1 MVHRGAPSS
10 KQRGRVGGFTVLELV
25 LVLTIVGIL
34 AVFAIPRVSTT
45 TTAVTLSAVTSQV
58 AANIRY
64 AQGLAMSRGQRY
76 RVNFTATTYQITDGS
91 GAPIVQPL
99 TASTAAIS
107 VAPATLSGYNPPL
120 TGNYVAFDTKGVPY
134 ISATTALAATAT
146 ITITSGT
153 DTGSV
158 VIAPETGRVK

>member
-1 MVHRGAPSS
+1 MVPCAAPSS
-10 KQRGRVGGFTVLELV
+10 NSRGRVAGFTLFELV
-25 LVLTIVGIL
+25 LVLAIVGIL

-45 TTAVTLSAVTSQV
+45 TTAVTLSAVNARV

-64 AQGLAMSRGQRY
+64 AQNLAMSRGQRY
-76 RVNFTATTYQITDGS
+76 RINFTANTYQITDMG

-99 TASTAAIS
+99 TSSTAAIS
-107 VAPATLSGYNPPL
+107 IAPVTFSGYNPPL

-134 ISATTALAATAT
+134 VSATVPLAGTAT
-146 ITITSGT
+146 ITITSGS

-158 VIAPETGRVK
+158 AVAPETGRVQ